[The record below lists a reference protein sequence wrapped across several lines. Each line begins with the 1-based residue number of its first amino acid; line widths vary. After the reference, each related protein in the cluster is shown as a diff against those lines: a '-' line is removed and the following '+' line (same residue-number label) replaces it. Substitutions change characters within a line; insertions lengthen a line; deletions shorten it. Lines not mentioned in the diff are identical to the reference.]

1 MKKMIFFP
9 VLMATTAALA
19 AIPPQAKKALSNSAI
34 LRTSGAIHGGIAGKG
49 FSLLAVQSQPSK
61 NQKLERLTVS
71 VGDPLFQAHQGA
83 PGYFHIEN
91 SPETK
96 RVVINFAQT
105 VNAKFNE
112 KNLQQALAKSPFI
125 KSSQLIFE
133 PESQT
138 MSLVLLL
145 KKQASIRAIP
155 VVGKGNSTAQLKIDL
170 FEDSLLN
177 RTKKK

>member
-1 MKKMIFFP
+1 MKKMIFFS
-9 VLMATTAALA
+9 LLISASAFA
-19 AIPPQAKKALSNSAI
+19 AISPQTKKALSNSAI
-34 LRTSGAIHGGIAGKG
+34 LRTGGAIHGGSAGKG
-49 FSLLAVQSQPSK
+49 FSLLAVRSQPSK

-71 VGDPLFQAHQGA
+71 VGDPLFQTHQGS

-91 SPETK
+91 TPEAK

-105 VNAKFNE
+105 YNAKFDE
-112 KNLQQALAKSPFI
+112 KALQQVFAKSPFV

-133 PESQT
+133 PEAQS

-155 VVGKGNSTAQLKIDL
+155 VAGKGRQTAQLKLDL
-170 FEDSLLN
+170 FEDSLLQQK
-177 RTKKK
+177 RKR